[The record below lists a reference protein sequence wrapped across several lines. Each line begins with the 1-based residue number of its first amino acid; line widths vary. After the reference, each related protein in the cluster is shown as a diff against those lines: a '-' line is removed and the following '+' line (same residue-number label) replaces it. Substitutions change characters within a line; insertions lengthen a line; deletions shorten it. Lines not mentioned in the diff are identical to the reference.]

1 MLHFLLM
8 QYQPLVSSMVSI
20 FRTEYQPLESITN
33 MSSNNNKQFL
43 VNQIMWLAIWLG
55 ISFAISILLPFPFSI
70 VVVIVIFILLNLY
83 LRKKM
88 TERMGIGGGVG
99 IFGSMSSANDSS
111 LKYYCMSC
119 GRQHKE
125 TACPECGSKMKRAG

>member
-1 MLHFLLM
+1 
-8 QYQPLVSSMVSI
+8 
-20 FRTEYQPLESITN
+20 
-33 MSSNNNKQFL
+33 
-43 VNQIMWLAIWLG
+43 MWLGISLG

-70 VVVIVIFILLNLY
+70 VAIIGIFILLNIY

-88 TERMGIGGGVG
+88 TGRMGIRGGAG
-99 IFGSMSSANDSS
+99 IFGSTSAVNDSS

-125 TACPECGSKMKRAG
+125 AACPECGSKMKRVG